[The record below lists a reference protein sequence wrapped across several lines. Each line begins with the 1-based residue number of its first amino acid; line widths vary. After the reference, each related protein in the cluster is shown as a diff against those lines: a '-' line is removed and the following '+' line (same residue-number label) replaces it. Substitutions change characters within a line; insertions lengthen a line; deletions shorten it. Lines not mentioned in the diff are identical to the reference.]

1 MPVTNTTPPSI
12 WPVSEV
18 VIFDCD
24 STLTMVEGIDELAR
38 LNHSAADVAALT
50 RQAMDGAL
58 PLDAVYERR
67 LDLSNPTRAQVRHVQ
82 RIYRENVVPDAPQ
95 VVRALQD
102 LGCQV
107 FIVSGGLIEPV
118 RDFGAWLGAPPDHIY
133 AVEMEYDQLAGQWWR
148 YWEQVGGN
156 NPHANYLAVRENPL
170 TRAGGKMNVVASLL
184 AEHPGRSILVGDGLS
199 DLEARDQV
207 NLFVGFGGAV
217 YRERVAREAP
227 VYIRALS
234 LAPLLPLA
242 LGRTA
247 ARVRPWSHLY
257 AEGLWRIEQGEVTF
271 NDPELERAF
280 TKAVLSSN
288 S

>member
-1 MPVTNTTPPSI
+1 MSTSLPAV
-12 WPVSEV
+12 WPVSDI

-24 STLTMVEGIDELAR
+24 STLTAVEGIDELAR
-38 LNHSAADVAALT
+38 LTDSAEDVASLT

-67 LDLSNPTRAQVRHVQ
+67 LDLSNPTRAQVRHIQ
-82 RIYRENVVPDAPQ
+82 RIYRENVIPDAPQ

-107 FIVSGGLIEPV
+107 FIVSGGLIEAV
-118 RDFGAWLGAPPDHIY
+118 RDFGVWLGAPPGHIY

-156 NPHANYLAVRENPL
+156 NPRANYLAVRASPL
-170 TRAGGKMNVVASLL
+170 TRSGGKISVVTALL
-184 AEHPGRSILVGDGLS
+184 AEHPGRAILVGDGVS
-199 DLEARDQV
+199 DLEARDRV

-217 YRERVAREAP
+217 YREHVAREAP
-227 VYIRALS
+227 LYIKTPS

-242 LGRTA
+242 LGRAA
-247 ARVRPWSHLY
+247 ARTRPWGRLY
-257 AEGLWRIEQGEVTF
+257 AEGLRRIEQGEVIF
-271 NDPELERAF
+271 NDRELERTF
-280 TKAVLSSN
+280 TEVVLLSN
-288 S
+288 SR